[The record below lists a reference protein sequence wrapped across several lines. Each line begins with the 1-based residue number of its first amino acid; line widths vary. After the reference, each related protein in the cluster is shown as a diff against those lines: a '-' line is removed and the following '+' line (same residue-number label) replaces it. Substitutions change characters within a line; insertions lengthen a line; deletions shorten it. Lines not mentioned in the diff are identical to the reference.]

1 MLPLRFRPNK
11 KRRIRTVNKKEIESS
26 LIKYLSQKAD
36 EGEERTIKEWMEQS
50 SENKRSFEAYQKLWN
65 DSNKLMIPKKIDV
78 EAALQKSKKQIPQFR
93 KKTRRLAYW
102 PQVAAVLVL
111 SIVISSVFTFLV
123 KPNFNNHEQVIYQ
136 EIKAAYGTQT
146 KLQLPDGTAVW
157 LNAGSQLSFPIS
169 FKNLDERKVT
179 LIGEGFF
186 EVTKNTQQPFVVSTS
201 KLDIKVLGTSFNVN
215 AYENENNITI
225 ALKEGKVSLEQ
236 QRKGGNQEILNMNP
250 SEVASYDIRNNKIIH
265 STETDLNR
273 YIAWKDG
280 LIVFFD
286 DPMGRVISRLE
297 NWYNVEIE
305 VNDQKLLEEHITGT
319 FNDNSLDQVLHLLS
333 LMSPIDYQYITDK
346 NGMNKQKIILSR
358 K

>member
-1 MLPLRFRPNK
+1 MNK
-11 KRRIRTVNKKEIESS
+11 KQIESL
-26 LIKYLSQKAD
+26 LIKSLSQQAD
-36 EGEERTIKEWMEQS
+36 EGEEQAIQEWIKQS
-50 SENKRSFEAYQKLWN
+50 SKNKRSFEAYQKLWN
-65 DSNKLMIPKKIDV
+65 DSNKLMVPGKIDV
-78 EAALQKSKKQIPQFR
+78 EAALQQSKKHIPQFR
-93 KKTRRLAYW
+93 RKTRWLSYW

-111 SIVISSVFTFLV
+111 SIFISSVFTFLV
-123 KPNFNNHEQVIYQ
+123 KPGVNKQEQVIYQ

-157 LNAGSQLSFPIS
+157 LNAGSQLNFPIS

-186 EVTKNTQQPFVVSTS
+186 EVTKNAQQPFIVSTS
-201 KLDIKVLGTSFNVN
+201 KLDIQVLGTSFNVN
-215 AYENENNITI
+215 AYENENNITV
-225 ALKEGKVSLEQ
+225 ALKEGKVSLLQ
-236 QRKGGNQEILNMNP
+236 QLRGKQQQVLSLNP
-250 SEVASYDIRNNKIIH
+250 SEVASYDIKNNKIIH
-265 STETDLNR
+265 STENDLDR

-286 DPMGRVISRLE
+286 DPMRKVITRLE

-305 VNDQKLLEEHITGT
+305 VNDQKLLEENITGT

-333 LMSPIDYQYITDK
+333 LMSPIDYHYTTDK